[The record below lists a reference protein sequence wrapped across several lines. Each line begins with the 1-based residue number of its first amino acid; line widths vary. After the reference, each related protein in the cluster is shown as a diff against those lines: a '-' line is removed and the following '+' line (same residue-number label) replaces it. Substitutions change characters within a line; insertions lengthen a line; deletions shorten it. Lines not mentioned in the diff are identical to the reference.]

1 MEHKDS
7 TATRTDADTTGAL
20 HLCRVDAV
28 EDGEALR
35 VDIEGRAPLAVYH
48 LDGAFYVTDD
58 TCSHGNASL
67 SEGSFEDGQ
76 VECPWHVG
84 RFCLKTGSALTF
96 PAVTPIRA
104 YKTFILNGAVFIHPE
119 DPQP

>member
-1 MEHKDS
+1 MEH
-7 TATRTDADTTGAL
+7 TDNSENPAVL

-35 VDIEGRAPLAVYH
+35 VEVAGRPPLAVYH

-67 SEGSFEDGQ
+67 SEGTFEDGQ

-96 PAVTPIRA
+96 PAITPIRA
-104 YKTFILNGAVFIHPE
+104 YKTFVKDGEVFIHPE
-119 DPQP
+119 DPQA

>member
-1 MEHKDS
+1 MEHQDS
-7 TATRTDADTTGAL
+7 TDTATAL

-28 EDGEALR
+28 EEGEALR
-35 VDIEGRAPLAVYH
+35 VEVEGRAPLAVYH

-96 PAVTPIRA
+96 PAITPIRA
-104 YKTFILNGAVFIHPE
+104 YKTFILNGEVFIHPE
-119 DPQP
+119 DPPP

>member
-1 MEHKDS
+1 MEHSGS
-7 TATRTDADTTGAL
+7 TLPDTTTTGSTL

-28 EDGEALR
+28 PDGEALR
-35 VDIEGRAPLAVYH
+35 VEIQGRPPLAVYQ

-67 SEGSFEDGQ
+67 SEGTLEDGQ

-84 RFCLKTGSALTF
+84 RFCLKTGAALTF
-96 PAVTPIRA
+96 PAVRPIRA
-104 YKTFILNGAVFIHPE
+104 YKAIVSDGDVFIQTE
-119 DPQP
+119 DPTP